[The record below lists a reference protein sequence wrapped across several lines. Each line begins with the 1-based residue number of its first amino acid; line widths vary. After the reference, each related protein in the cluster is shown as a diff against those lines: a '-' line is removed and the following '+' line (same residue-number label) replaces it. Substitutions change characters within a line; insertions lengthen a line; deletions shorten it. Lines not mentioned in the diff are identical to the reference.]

1 MQCRESCVFGQ
12 SEWGIRGEDWSNI
25 SFPVHFVSCR
35 SRRVGMVAVFLKVVR
50 TESPLGLWKGMS
62 PVSCLLDLGSLASF
76 CSSFNRS
83 PLRHQLLRLLQPLP
97 VCVHQRFHI
106 ETKSLTEAALLGVGG
121 AVVHRGGGREGS
133 QQPV

>member
-62 PVSCLLDLGSLASF
+62 PVSCLLDLGSPFLFSF
-76 CSSFNRS
+76 PDPVP
-83 PLRHQLLRLLQPLP
+83 PL
-97 VCVHQRFHI
+97 I
-106 ETKSLTEAALLGVGG
+106 ALLYVTSCSGYSSPSPSVCIN
-121 AVVHRGGGREGS
+121 AFTLR
-133 QQPV
+133 PNP